1 MDLNLISFGEAL
13 RNIRG
18 ELALTLDDVSEL
30 SGINSETIRRIEL
43 GKVIPKFE
51 TLELLSLAYKQDL
64 NAMFLKYRIDDCSY
78 FYEIKN
84 RLERKFDGDEFD
96 TLYIEL
102 EELNNCIKHIK
113 SPFYKKLIEQLILL
127 THAVILYKNNND
139 NDESLNKLIEAI
151 KITIPDFSLDNY
163 NSFIYSSIEIRILMN
178 IAFVLNGLGHK
189 DKYQEIMEFCI
200 SSVDSNDEMYPKLCH
215 NLAGVY
221 RRNKNFE
228 KALKFSNMGIDACQ
242 EIGDFNGLSILY
254 YGKGIAQYKLNK
266 IEYKKSLE
274 TSIVLCEAFGQKEL
288 KDKIISNCREIF
300 LLPSFEITSL
310 ISDI

>member
-1 MDLNLISFGEAL
+1 MDFNLISFGEAL

-84 RLERKFDGDEFD
+84 S
-96 TLYIEL
+96 
-102 EELNNCIKHIK
+102 NN
-113 SPFYKKLIEQLILL
+113 Q
-127 THAVILYKNNND
+127 
-139 NDESLNKLIEAI
+139 
-151 KITIPDFSLDNY
+151 
-163 NSFIYSSIEIRILMN
+163 
-178 IAFVLNGLGHK
+178 
-189 DKYQEIMEFCI
+189 
-200 SSVDSNDEMYPKLCH
+200 MYPKLCH

-228 KALKFSNMGIDACQ
+228 KALKFSKFGITITIIL
-242 EIGDFNGLSILY
+242 EI
-254 YGKGIAQYKLNK
+254 
-266 IEYKKSLE
+266 
-274 TSIVLCEAFGQKEL
+274 
-288 KDKIISNCREIF
+288 
-300 LLPSFEITSL
+300 
-310 ISDI
+310 